1 MTPTSDRSS
10 TNSIALDPAALA
22 SLGDLLDHDVVA
34 WDELV
39 NTQIANGARLADEVR
54 RALASADWELLGR
67 ASHTLKSSSALFG
80 ARDLAHT
87 CQQVEAAVHRR
98 ETTHLAGQVE
108 ELLALFA
115 LTDRALRQLLGNVP

>member
-1 MTPTSDRSS
+1 MTAPSDRSS
-10 TNSIALDPAALA
+10 AISIALDQTALDA
-22 SLGDLLDHDVVA
+22 LGDLLDHDVQA

-39 NTQIANGARLADEVR
+39 NTQIVNGARLADEVR
-54 RALASADWELLGR
+54 RALASSDWELLGR

-87 CQQVEAAVHRR
+87 CRQVEVAVHRR
-98 ETTHLAGQVE
+98 ETTDLTGQVD
-108 ELLALFA
+108 ELLHLFA

>member
-1 MTPTSDRSS
+1 MPAKSDRSS
-10 TNSIALDPAALA
+10 ANSIALDKGALDALA
-22 SLGDLLDHDVVA
+22 DLLDHDGSA

-39 NTQIANGARLADEVR
+39 NTQLVNGARLADEVR
-54 RALASADWELLGR
+54 RAFASADWDTLGR

-87 CQQVEAAVHRR
+87 CQQVEVAVHRH
-98 ETTHLAGQVE
+98 ETSDLAGQVD

-115 LTDRALRQLLGNVP
+115 LTDLALRNLLGHVP